1 MYPVTLCVPRHQY
14 ALLTNQLPL
23 TTDSAVSSINNKYY
37 TEATIYIRAVNIE
50 RDGEQYGTY
59 YQAVRSYREQGK
71 VKQEV
76 VHLGEHQ
83 TADEALT
90 AWEQEIGGLQTTRP
104 KQAQKLQAKLERL
117 REWTGEEQG

>member
-1 MYPVTLCVPRHQY
+1 
-14 ALLTNQLPL
+14 LTA
-23 TTDSAVSSINNKYY
+23 DSAVSSINNKYY
-37 TEATIYIRAVNIE
+37 RGAIVYIRAVNIE

-104 KQAQKLQAKLERL
+104 KQARKLQAKLERL

>member
-1 MYPVTLCVPRHQY
+1 M
-14 ALLTNQLPL
+14 

-59 YQAVRSYREQGK
+59 YQAVRSYRERGK

-104 KQAQKLQAKLERL
+104 KQAQKLQAKLVRL
-117 REWTGEEQG
+117 RELSGVEQG

>member
-1 MYPVTLCVPRHQY
+1 M
-14 ALLTNQLPL
+14 LLVVSIIN
-23 TTDSAVSSINNKYY
+23 TTAEVS
-37 TEATIYIRAVNIE
+37 IYIRAVNLE
-50 RDGEQYGTY
+50 RDGERYGTY

-76 VHLGEHQ
+76 VHLGDHQ

-104 KQAQKLQAKLERL
+104 KQARKLQAKLERL
-117 REWTGEEQG
+117 RKWTEEEQR

>member
-1 MYPVTLCVPRHQY
+1 LRT
-14 ALLTNQLPL
+14 
-23 TTDSAVSSINNKYY
+23 VSDGARVCSINNEYY
-37 TEATIYIRAVNIE
+37 TGVTIYIRAVNIE

-76 VHLGEHQ
+76 VHLGDHQ

-90 AWEQEIGGLQTTRP
+90 AWEREIEELARTRP
-104 KQAQKLQAKLERL
+104 KQARKLQVKLERL
-117 REWTGEEQG
+117 RELSRVEQG

>member
-1 MYPVTLCVPRHQY
+1 MYSCTLCALGHQY
-14 ALLTNQLPL
+14 ILLTNRLSL
-23 TTDSAVSSINNKYY
+23 TADSVVCSINNKYY
-37 TEATIYIRAVNIE
+37 TAATIYIRAVNIE

-71 VKQEV
+71 VKQDV

-104 KQAQKLQAKLERL
+104 KQARKLQAKLERL
-117 REWTGEEQG
+117 RTWTEEEQS